1 MTTNT
6 CPPTAT
12 LKNAGF
18 TLLELM
24 IVVAIIGILAAV
36 AIPAY
41 NRSLVTAA
49 IEEGLVFA
57 GEERLRV
64 ELFFEENGRMPN
76 DEPEA
81 GLINRRIDR
90 IQQILWRQDS
100 AQSGRLQFTMDLTE
114 FNSDLGPYATAFELH
129 AQANPNGSLTWRCQP
144 GTDNTAVPANYLPSS
159 CQ

>member
-1 MTTNT
+1 MTANA
-6 CPPTAT
+6 CAPTAT

-57 GEERLRV
+57 GEERLKV
-64 ELFFEENGRMPN
+64 EMFYDENGRLPTSQT
-76 DEPEA
+76 EA
-81 GLINRRIDR
+81 RLIEGPIDR
-90 IQQILWRQDS
+90 IQQILWQQVD
-100 AQSGRLQFTMDLTE
+100 AQSERLHLVMNLNE
-114 FNSDLGPYATAFELH
+114 LNSDFGTYATAFDMH
-129 AQANPNGSLTWRCQP
+129 AQVNPNGSLTWRCQP
-144 GTDNTAVPANYLPSS
+144 GADTTAVPANYLPSS